1 MQYIV
6 QRGCA
11 AGRCGHKVL
20 VLGADDRID
29 IGLRQRIVGGIAP
42 AGTDGV
48 VHGSHRV
55 TAGGTAVQ
63 LPALIKEPAAR
74 QQSAEQQN
82 APPSSAADLAAQA
95 IPELAAQSYRLCDK
109 GGRVAVYRC
118 GTNSQPDVLVTVTGI
133 YTNLLPEN
141 DAVRIKRGVTVYSE
155 RELDLLLEDL
165 GG

>member
-1 MQYIV
+1 MRKLCTCLFYGLCVFTIV
-6 QRGCA
+6 FSLFWMA
-11 AGRCGHKVL
+11 L
-20 VLGADDRID
+20 PSLPFPADS
-29 IGLRQRIVGGIAP
+29 GG
-42 AGTDGV
+42 
-48 VHGSHRV
+48 
-55 TAGGTAVQ
+55 
-63 LPALIKEPAAR
+63 E
-74 QQSAEQQN
+74 

-141 DAVRIKRGVTVYSE
+141 DALRIKRGLVVNSP

-165 GG
+165 GE